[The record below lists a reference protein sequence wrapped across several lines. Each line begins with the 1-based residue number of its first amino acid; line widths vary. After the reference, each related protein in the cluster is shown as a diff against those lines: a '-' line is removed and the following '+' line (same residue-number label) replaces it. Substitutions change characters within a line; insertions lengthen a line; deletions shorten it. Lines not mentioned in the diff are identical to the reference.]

1 MEKNVKDRL
10 RRLGVRPTK
19 SLGQNFLE
27 DGNIAKKIVDSANI
41 RTSDKI
47 LEIGPGLGVLT
58 DFIVE
63 RAGKTILIEKD
74 KDLTSYLEGRY
85 SNYDINIIQEDVLEL
100 EIPDFDK
107 IVSNLPFSISSPI
120 TFKLLKYD
128 FKGGVLTY
136 QKQFA
141 ERMLAQVG
149 EEEYSRLSVMVSVYA
164 EVEKL
169 FHISKKSFYPP
180 PEVDASVI
188 RLIPSEPKFDLKNE
202 ELFSKV
208 VKELFNYRRK
218 KIKNSLETGLDLKDE
233 SIPYGDKRVGN
244 ISPEQINEIVT
255 YLIDEEIIDEDILD
269 D

>member
-1 MEKNVKDRL
+1 MEKSVKDRL
-10 RRLGVRPTK
+10 RRLGIKPTK

-27 DGNIAKKIVDSANI
+27 DGNIAKKIVNSANI
-41 RTSDKI
+41 TASDKI

-58 DFIVE
+58 DFIVV

-74 KDLTSYLEGRY
+74 ENLTSYLEGRY
-85 SNYDINIIQEDVLEL
+85 SNYEINIIQEDVLEL
-100 EIPDFDK
+100 ELPDFDK
-107 IVSNLPFSISSPI
+107 VVSNLPFSISSPI
-120 TFKLLKYD
+120 TFKLLKCD

-141 ERMLAQVG
+141 ERMLAQEG
-149 EEEYSRLSVMVSVYA
+149 EEDYSRLSVMVSVHA

-169 FHISKKSFYPP
+169 FNIPKKSFYPP
-180 PEVDASVI
+180 PEVDATVI
-188 RLIPSEPKFDLKNE
+188 RLIPSEPNFDLKNE
-202 ELFSKV
+202 DIFSRI

-218 KIKNSLETGLDLKDE
+218 KIKNALETGLDVKTE
-233 SIPYGDKRVGN
+233 SIPYADKRVGN

-255 YLIDEEIIDEDILD
+255 DLIDKEIIDEDILD